1 MGMPFK
7 ALLITSILGVSSVA
21 MAHPRD
27 RYSAEFRPTYSQRYH
42 QTYSDRPYGYQV
54 DATPYGYGVGTYAY
68 GANPDQANIARDEW
82 MLVADN
88 VSLGYQPST
97 TIPLGNR
104 HLDAI
109 ELQATRGGSFIE
121 QVLVDLDDGRRLT
134 ITPQRPLDVVHAPNL
149 RIDLGRGTGCGI
161 RAVTIV
167 GQSRGYSTFRVIAG

>member
-1 MGMPFK
+1 MRFK
-7 ALLITSILGVSSVA
+7 ALLILSILGASSVA

-27 RYSAEFRPTYSQRYH
+27 RYERSNSEFRPTYSHR
-42 QTYSDRPYGYQV
+42 QTYSQRPYGYQV
-54 DATPYGYGVGTYAY
+54 DASPYGYGVSTYAY

-82 MLVADN
+82 MLVAAD

-134 ITPQRPLDVVHAPNL
+134 ITPSRPLDVVHAPNL
-149 RIDLGRGTGCGI
+149 RVDLGRGTGCGI

-167 GQSRGYSTFRVIAG
+167 GQSRGSSTFRVIAG